1 MADTPTITP
10 SKLSTTTSSMNN
22 VDKPGIHGAKS
33 YHTSNKSYINIR
45 VFNNHYFALADS
57 GSPYTI
63 VNKKIVPSEQMSN
76 LDDSQDFN
84 LSGAT
89 GSKLNILGTMI
100 CHITIENETFP
111 CKTLVSENLCETFLI
126 GSDFLT
132 QHCCV
137 LNFANLSFTINNTT
151 VPLLKTSQNKKGP
164 DRSKSM
170 FQKLS
175 ESQLKQL
182 LMPFNVTSGTKRTA
196 NGATTPRLEYFP
208 QPLHC
213 LKENLT
219 SNAQHSFS
227 MFARE
232 RVLFKLLTQMIT
244 I

>member
-151 VPLLKTSQNKKGP
+151 VPLLKTSQNKK
-164 DRSKSM
+164 RSRSFKV
-170 FQKLS
+170 
-175 ESQLKQL
+175 
-182 LMPFNVTSGTKRTA
+182 NVSKTIR
-196 NGATTPRLEYFP
+196 
-208 QPLHC
+208 
-213 LKENLT
+213 
-219 SNAQHSFS
+219 
-227 MFARE
+227 
-232 RVLFKLLTQMIT
+232 LLTDIQG
-244 I
+244 